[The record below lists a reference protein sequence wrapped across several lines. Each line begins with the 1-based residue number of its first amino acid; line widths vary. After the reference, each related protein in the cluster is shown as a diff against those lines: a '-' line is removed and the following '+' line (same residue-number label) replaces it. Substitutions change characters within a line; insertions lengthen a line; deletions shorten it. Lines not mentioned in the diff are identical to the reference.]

1 MFTLINGLICMNS
14 VEMVC
19 DGARSEVLVPE
30 MLSECSGEQLCA
42 VAALRRGLV
51 KESEF
56 IVRFF
61 GWNMDVVEQMTSFEV
76 YSLMELVS
84 GVVDFVPDDLAW
96 REWMLPTL
104 NVGGKIFYGPDS
116 NFGNVS
122 WGEFVYVDQCMMN
135 GLHQAAIAAMFR
147 PERENWTGETDRRIP
162 FTIFGTTHRFD
173 LFENMGCDS
182 ADEGVC
188 VEDAVVWNYIAM
200 RSYSI
205 ERQYSALFPYYKELK
220 NESEADNDDAVDEKE
235 KTKFSWVNVHRNL
248 LGDNIQDEERYLALP
263 VHTVLSRLNE
273 RIIESKKKKR

>member
-56 IVRFF
+56 IARFF
-61 GWNMDVVEQMTSFEV
+61 GWNLALVEQMTSFEV

-104 NVGGKIFYGPDS
+104 NVGGKIFYGK
-116 NFGNVS
+116 FGSDGSV
-122 WGEFVYVDQCMMN
+122 
-135 GLHQAAIAAMFR
+135 R
-147 PERENWTGETDRRIP
+147 
-162 FTIFGTTHRFD
+162 
-173 LFENMGCDS
+173 
-182 ADEGVC
+182 
-188 VEDAVVWNYIAM
+188 
-200 RSYSI
+200 
-205 ERQYSALFPYYKELK
+205 
-220 NESEADNDDAVDEKE
+220 
-235 KTKFSWVNVHRNL
+235 
-248 LGDNIQDEERYLALP
+248 
-263 VHTVLSRLNE
+263 
-273 RIIESKKKKR
+273 